1 MSARVHLSPDPRV
14 WVPVPMT
21 WPTARHPSAEAWA
34 REAGPALVVDQG
46 IDDPELGERL
56 SIVLA
61 AVAATTHPEH
71 VQARFL
77 HLPDVRA
84 GFMLLEVSAV
94 ETDPSAN
101 RHLVHRGL
109 TEADREPDV
118 GAVQV
123 HDVALP
129 DGRPLLRVLRFDRP
143 SPTGPLIGI
152 LRHAVRLPA
161 APGVRGAVDV
171 ATTITGTDIDA
182 LLGTLGD
189 VEALL
194 EDVRWVVDDADQGHE
209 RRPAGTAETKEK
221 SWTAS

>member
-1 MSARVHLSPDPRV
+1 MSARFHVAPDPRV

-21 WPTARHPSAEAWA
+21 WPTAQHPSAEAWA
-34 REAGPALVVDQG
+34 REAGPALVADQG
-46 IDDPELGERL
+46 IDDPELGGRL
-56 SIVLA
+56 GIVLA
-61 AVAATTHPEH
+61 AVAATSHPEH

-94 ETDPSAN
+94 VTDPSAN
-101 RHLVHRGL
+101 RHLVHRSL

-152 LRHAVRLPA
+152 LRHAVRLPPA
-161 APGVRGAVDV
+161 SGVRGAVDV
-171 ATTITGTDIDA
+171 ATTITGSDIEA
-182 LLGTLGD
+182 LLRTLGD

-194 EDVRWVVDDADQGHE
+194 EDVRWDTGEDGGERE
-209 RRPAGTAETKEK
+209 RRATGTAEEEEK
-221 SWTAS
+221 AWTAS

>member
-1 MSARVHLSPDPRV
+1 MSARVHVSPDPRV

-21 WPTARHPSAEAWA
+21 WPTAQHPSVEAWA
-34 REAGPALVVDQG
+34 GEAGPALVAYQG
-46 IDDPELGERL
+46 IDDAELGERL
-56 SIVLA
+56 AVVLA
-61 AVAATTHPEH
+61 TVASMTHPEH

-109 TEADREPDV
+109 TEADREPGV

-129 DGRPLLRVLRFDRP
+129 DGRPLLRVLRLDRP
-143 SPTGPLIGI
+143 SPAGPLIGI

-161 APGVRGAVDV
+161 APGVPGAVDV
-171 ATTITGTDIDA
+171 ATTITGSDIEA
-182 LLGTLGD
+182 LLRTLGD

-194 EDVRWVVDDADQGHE
+194 EDIRWDTGDDGRALEG
-209 RRPAGTAETKEK
+209 RAPGTAEEKEK